1 MCPPNPGVFPD
12 SKIVQALLAQL
23 GWTHFSFLI
32 CLDNPLKGDFCAEMC
47 RIESGDMRTLATV
60 AEMERTP

>member
-1 MCPPNPGVFPD
+1 VSPGFRSFPD

-23 GWTHFSFLI
+23 GWTHFSLFI
-32 CLDNPLKGDFCAEMC
+32 YPDNPLKRDFYAEMC
-47 RIESGDMRTLATV
+47 RIERWDTHTLATV